1 MGPSWRA
8 MWSRRATPIWRPPAI
23 QHSNYISRR
32 YTVAMATMHDPSA
45 LQNVIPSA
53 SGMPGIHRESPGFQ
67 DMPSNECTDMSW
79 LHRWCHGD
87 PPWVQNPL
95 SCRTSVD
102 PFRTHGGTILP
113 SDLSDLGG
121 SRDAGSV
128 LLVEVRVQQLYACT
142 YVHVHSLRIL
152 GQCRAWDSL

>member
-1 MGPSWRA
+1 MCPSMYGIPLPMVLGPSLI
-8 MWSRRATPIWRPPAI
+8 PC
-23 QHSNYISRR
+23 
-32 YTVAMATMHDPSA
+32 A